1 MHNRGVHA
9 RFYAPDATG
18 SGIVVA
24 LPDDEAR
31 HLTRVLRLKS
41 GSAIHVFDGRGH
53 EFDAIVEKAGKRDV
67 LIAVGRSREPVA
79 REPRVAVTLAQA
91 VLKGDKMDDVVRDA
105 VMMGVVAIQPLV
117 TMRTEVALTTLQRG
131 NRTERWRRVVVAS
144 AKQSG
149 RATVPAI
156 LGPRTFETVPAAL
169 GDMTLPGPG
178 LMLIE
183 PGASDEALS
192 LSDLEGTAPKETT
205 VLIGP
210 EGGWAGEEIRL
221 ASRACRL
228 VTLRA
233 PTLRADAMPLIAL
246 TALFTAW
253 GEL

>member
-9 RFYAPDATG
+9 RFYAPDAIR

-31 HLTRVLRLKS
+31 HLMRVLRLTS

-53 EFDAIVEKAGKRDV
+53 EFDAIVEKAGRRDV
-67 LIAVGRSREPVA
+67 LVAVGRSREPVA

-91 VLKGDKMDDVVRDA
+91 VLKGDKMDDIVRDA
-105 VMMGVVAIQPLV
+105 VMMGVAAIQPLV
-117 TMRTEVALTTLQRG
+117 TMRTEVALTTLERG
-131 NRTERWRRVVVAS
+131 NRTERWHRIAVAS

-156 LGPRTFETVPAAL
+156 LTPRTFETVPAAL

-183 PGASDEALS
+183 PGSSDEALS
-192 LSDLEGTAPKETT
+192 LSDLEGVPKETT